1 MDRMEK
7 DLSRVS
13 KKFSKPEI
21 AQTVRL
27 VANGIQE
34 ALNYLAIVAKVIE
47 KTERALAKR
56 NTGSDSATL
65 STGETLV

>member
-27 VANGIQE
+27 VANEIQE
-34 ALNYLAIVAKVIE
+34 ALNYLAIVA
-47 KTERALAKR
+47 
-56 NTGSDSATL
+56 
-65 STGETLV
+65 